1 MYSFNEN
8 YISLFYREHCYIYSN
23 SKKGKD
29 KSADMSLENGLFA
42 IIYVSFLCNVLEE
55 HYIVINTIPKG
66 CAPDVQAYRGCR
78 GCCEDCTSITT

>member
-1 MYSFNEN
+1 MKIILVLFFTGNIAI
-8 YISLFYREHCYIYSN
+8 YIVIQ
-23 SKKGKD
+23 KKGKD

-66 CAPDVQAYRGCR
+66 CAPDV
-78 GCCEDCTSITT
+78 